1 MGRSTGRTVAVE
13 GLHEVSRI
21 PIYVHAGDPISRA
34 GVAGQLR
41 PRPEV
46 EIVGDD
52 EIDRA
57 VVAVVVTD
65 SVGEQTVRTLRELHY
80 AGVAHL
86 VVVAG
91 RIDDVDLVSVVEA
104 GVTGLLMRAEA
115 TADRLVSVITAA
127 AAGDGAVPPELLGRL
142 LTQVGRVQRQLLSP
156 RGLTFTG
163 LAEREMDV
171 LRLVADGFD
180 TAEIAEKLSYSQ
192 RTVKNVLHDITSRL
206 YLRNRAHAVAYA
218 LRQGLI

>member
-1 MGRSTGRTVAVE
+1 MGRIPVY
-13 GLHEVSRI
+13 LH
-21 PIYVHAGDPISRA
+21 ADDPISRA

-46 EIVGDD
+46 EVLRDD

-57 VVAVVVTD
+57 SVAVVVTD
-65 SVGEQTVRTLRELHY
+65 AVGEDTIRVLKELHF
-80 AGVAHL
+80 AGIAHL
-86 VVVAG
+86 VVVSG
-91 RIDDVDLVSVVEA
+91 RIDDVDLVAVVEA
-104 GVTGLLMRAEA
+104 GVAGLLRRSDA
-115 TADRLVSVITAA
+115 TADRLVSVIRAA
-127 AAGDGAVPPELLGRL
+127 AAGEGAVPPDLLGRL
-142 LTQVGRVQRQLLSP
+142 LTQVGRVQRQMLSP

-163 LAEREMDV
+163 LADREVEV

-206 YLRNRAHAVAYA
+206 YLRNRSHAVAYA
-218 LRQGLI
+218 LRHGLI

>member
-1 MGRSTGRTVAVE
+1 M
-13 GLHEVSRI
+13 SRI
-21 PIYVHAGDPISRA
+21 PVYLHAGDPISRA

-46 EIVGDD
+46 EVLGDD
-52 EIDRA
+52 ELGRA
-57 VVAVVVTD
+57 AVAVVVTD
-65 SVGEQTVRTLRELHY
+65 TVGEDTVRILRELHF

-104 GVTGLLMRAEA
+104 GVAGLLRRGDA
-115 TADRLVSVITAA
+115 TADRLVSVIAAA
-127 AAGDGAVPPELLGRL
+127 AAGEGAVPPDLLGRL
-142 LTQVGRVQRQLLSP
+142 LTQVGRVQRQMLGP

-163 LAEREMDV
+163 LAEREIEV

-206 YLRNRAHAVAYA
+206 YLRNRSHAVAYA
-218 LRQGLI
+218 LRHGLI

>member
-1 MGRSTGRTVAVE
+1 
-13 GLHEVSRI
+13 
-21 PIYVHAGDPISRA
+21 VHAGDPISRA
-34 GVAGQLR
+34 GLAGQLR

-80 AGVAHL
+80 AGIAHL